1 MPKNTIANLLS
12 PASQNDNAIII
23 PNGPTTSYAQYAD
36 EIERTAGLLA
46 AAGVKPE
53 RPVSIALVNNLEF
66 MVLFLAVARAGA
78 IAAPLNPAYTVDE
91 FKFFMQ
97 DAASQMVIVPSGENL
112 AREAAN
118 ELGIP
123 AARLIGGG

>member
-78 IAAPLNPAYTVDE
+78 HRPAPATSFAHLSSSDLHSISC
-91 FKFFMQ
+91 KGR
-97 DAASQMVIVPSGENL
+97 GERGRR
-112 AREAAN
+112 A
-118 ELGIP
+118 GS
-123 AARLIGGG
+123 

>member
-1 MPKNTIANLLS
+1 MSKNTIANLLS
-12 PASQNDNAIII
+12 PASKNDDAIII
-23 PNGPTTSYAQYAD
+23 PNGPTISYAQYAD

-46 AAGVKPE
+46 AAGVKPG

-66 MVLFLAVARAGA
+66 IVLFLAVARAGA

-97 DAASQMVIVPSGENL
+97 DADSQWLLSL
-112 AREAAN
+112 
-118 ELGIP
+118 
-123 AARLIGGG
+123 